1 MKFHPYRLLAFGWL
15 QRDSRRALVARRS
28 RQLPGKLV
36 CVGSLL
42 FLAACATPSEPTVKA
57 EGSSSRAAQ
66 REAQKTAALPE
77 VNRHKRKIAI
87 GRFTN
92 ETRYGRSLL
101 RDVDGDPLGKQAL
114 DILSGQLVS
123 TGRFLVF
130 ERPDLKKIERE
141 QERFGNGDLV
151 GVDVLIFGSI
161 TGFGRSTTGQVGFL
175 SSTKKQLARATVD
188 IRLVDVRTGRV
199 FFSTTG
205 TGEATME
212 SGEVAGF
219 GSRAAYD
226 ATLNDKALNAAI
238 GETVNQLVTTLEAR
252 PWRTDILKVE
262 NGNVYISGGRQQ
274 GLKIGDEL
282 VVMRE
287 GDRIKSQQTGMTITL
302 PGQVIGR
309 IRVTSQFGDNEANE
323 GSVANLIRGTLKN
336 GRPDASIYIAEP
348 KQ

>member
-1 MKFHPYRLLAFGWL
+1 MANRLIKLRNSGLSASGADRIRQARSYRRNSRVLLCLGA
-15 QRDSRRALVARRS
+15 VAM
-28 RQLPGKLV
+28 LG
-36 CVGSLL
+36 
-42 FLAACATPSEPTVKA
+42 ACATPSPPAVKS

-66 REAQKTAALPE
+66 QAAQKVASLPE
-77 VNRHKRKIAI
+77 VKRHKRKIAI
-87 GRFTN
+87 GRFSN

-130 ERPDLKKIERE
+130 ERPVLRKVELE
-141 QERFGNGDLV
+141 QKRFGNGDLV

-161 TGFGRSTTGQVGFL
+161 TGFGRSTTGKVGFL
-175 SSTKKQLARATVD
+175 SSTKKQLARASVD
-188 IRLVDVRTGRV
+188 IRLVEVRTGRV

-205 TGEATME
+205 SGEATME
-212 SGEVAGF
+212 SGATAGF

-262 NGNVYISGGRQQ
+262 GGNVFISGGRQQ
-274 GLKIGDEL
+274 GLKVGDEL
-282 VVMRE
+282 VLMRE
-287 GDRIKSQQTGMTITL
+287 GERIKSQQSGMEITL
-302 PGQVIGR
+302 PGRSIGR
-309 IRVTSQFGDNEANE
+309 IRVTSLFGDNEANE
-323 GSVANLIRGTLKN
+323 GSVASLIQGTLKN
-336 GRPDASIYIAEP
+336 GRPDASIYVAEP
-348 KQ
+348 GQ